1 VPSAVQEVR
10 LPDAGVPSAGVVSVG
25 EVSVLLVSVSDPA
38 NVLNVPVVG
47 KVTLVAAVNV
57 LVKAK
62 LPEPVTVMAALLATP
77 VPPLAG
83 ASVPARVTVP
93 EEVIGPP
100 EVVKPVVPPE
110 TSTLVTEPAPGP
122 VNATVMAPLP
132 LVMVTPEPAVS
143 VAGVSVLPV
152 VLPISSCPLVK
163 LVWPVPPLA
172 TPRVPVMSAVDR
184 LTASQDALV
193 PSLCRYLLAADVCDG
208 SKLLSAAAAVDAPV
222 PPSATARSVMP
233 VMLPPVMVAELD
245 VIGPVT
251 PPGAPTAP
259 VSVEMPVT
267 ARVVLAVMAF
277 AARVVLATVSVPV
290 AAPMFT
296 AVAAPARLTVV
307 AVVLTRA
314 KVVDGVVRLVVTA
327 GDVRLVVPVA
337 VSVPATASVLPAP
350 TLSPTLVPVPAAANS
365 ASTKSRSVLTL
376 VPQVSVLAPT
386 SGLVSS
392 RFVVVVSAMIYPKVR
407 ALASIV
413 PACVDLLSA
422 RRKSSMPLV
431 YSATQTGMRSS
442 FCR

>member
-1 VPSAVQEVR
+1 
-10 LPDAGVPSAGVVSVG
+10 
-25 EVSVLLVSVSDPA
+25 
-38 NVLNVPVVG
+38 
-47 KVTLVAAVNV
+47 
-57 LVKAK
+57 
-62 LPEPVTVMAALLATP
+62 M
-77 VPPLAG
+77 
-83 ASVPARVTVP
+83 
-93 EEVIGPP
+93 
-100 EVVKPVVPPE
+100 
-110 TSTLVTEPAPGP
+110 
-122 VNATVMAPLP
+122 
-132 LVMVTPEPAVS
+132 
-143 VAGVSVLPV
+143 
-152 VLPISSCPLVK
+152 K

-193 PSLCRYLLAADVCDG
+193 PSDCRYLLAAEVCDG

-233 VMLPPVMVAELD
+233 EMLPPVMATLVD

-277 AARVVLATVSVPV
+277 AARVVLLTVAVPV

-307 AVVLTRA
+307 AVVLTKA

-327 GDVRLVVPVA
+327 GDVRLMVPVA

-350 TLSPTLVPVPAAANS
+350 TLRPTDVPVPPAVKS
-365 ASTKSRSVLTL
+365 ASTRSRSVLTL

-386 SGLVSS
+386 SGFVNN
-392 RFVVVVSAMIYPKVR
+392 RFVVVVSAMIYPNVL

-422 RRKSSMPLV
+422 RRKSSMPFV